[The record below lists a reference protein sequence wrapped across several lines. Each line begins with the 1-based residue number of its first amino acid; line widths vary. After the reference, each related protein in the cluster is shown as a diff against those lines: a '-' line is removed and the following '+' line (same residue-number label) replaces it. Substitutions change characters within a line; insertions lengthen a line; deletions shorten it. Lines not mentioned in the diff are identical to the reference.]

1 MRANEMTIPKK
12 YVHDRIVLLLISINA
27 FLVFLLTIWIL
38 FKLDS
43 GRSAGYI
50 VQYRANLGI
59 GALKTGEASE
69 LVAFMVFG
77 VFVLVAH
84 TLLSIKAY
92 PIRRH
97 VSIVILGLGTLLLLL
112 ALIVSNALLVLR

>member
-1 MRANEMTIPKK
+1 MTIPKK
-12 YVHDRIVLLLISINA
+12 YLHDRLILLLFSINA
-27 FLVFLLTIWIL
+27 FLTFLLAIWIL

-59 GALKTGEASE
+59 SALKTGEATE
-69 LVAFMVFG
+69 LIAFMVFG
-77 VFVLVAH
+77 LLVLVSH

-97 VSIVILGLGTLLLLL
+97 VSVVVLGLGTLLLLL